1 MLQFEAPSAQSTFLS
16 LTEDS
21 PAMMINIIDI
31 MHLELLKEG
40 TGLSARDYLDQVEVK
55 RRN

>member
-1 MLQFEAPSAQSTFLS
+1 MLQFEAPSAQSAFLS